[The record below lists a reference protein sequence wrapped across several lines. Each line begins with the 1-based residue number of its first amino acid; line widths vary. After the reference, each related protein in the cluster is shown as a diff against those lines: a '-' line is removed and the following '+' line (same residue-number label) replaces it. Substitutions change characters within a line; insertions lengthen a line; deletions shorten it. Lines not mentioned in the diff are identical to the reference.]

1 MGKSTKKERKKRQKR
16 KKERPQ
22 ERKIERKKE
31 RQKERKKERRKEKT
45 ERKKEIKTQNGDT
58 RSPHRGH
65 CILFRAVVS
74 ALPAAFPFG
83 CCVAT
88 LPQSGND

>member
-1 MGKSTKKERKKRQKR
+1 MGK
-16 KKERPQ
+16 P
-22 ERKIERKKE
+22 
-31 RQKERKKERRKEKT
+31 RQKERKKDRKK
-45 ERKKEIKTQNGDT
+45 ERKKEQKERNKERKKERKKKQKAQNGDT